1 MKFELVQRLIQK
13 NYVELQF
20 RLGHKVLG
28 KKSKDWEE
36 IDYKEMSLSEWEDLK
51 DLCLSKNE
59 KINLE
64 TTGFVKG
71 ISTLNSQMS
80 SQMNSVRAIYSFMEW
95 KENFKAHIQINR
107 NTRVATHLQNLSYW
121 ESIRK
126 PGGLHFVIGRGKSGK
141 SQFLTEILEELKKDS
156 PQMCATHADL
166 SPLKLAVSD
175 TLMHFGAESLSWSK
189 SHAIYDG
196 VDRLFVDLN
205 DLTQLEKWI
214 EFSEQ
219 GRWVVLTMSAGSIQ
233 NALEQIYARVNSQPF
248 LWKRFCFQLSSM
260 LCLSGVVEKEL
271 TLFES
276 LILVRKFQTE
286 LAERFSSQSMTVIA
300 ELMSTEKAN
309 VSHSLYQNLNQSI
322 LQALLKR
329 QLDVSLAFQHS
340 NDPEQLDQ
348 MLKKMGL

>member
-13 NYVELQF
+13 NYIELQF

-28 KKSKDWEE
+28 KKGKDWEE
-36 IDYKEMSLSEWEDLK
+36 IDHKEMTLSEWEDLK
-51 DLCLSKNE
+51 DLCLTKNE

-64 TTGFVKG
+64 TTGFAKG
-71 ISTLNSQMS
+71 ISTLG

-107 NTRVATHLQNLSYW
+107 NIKVANHMQNLSYW
-121 ESIRK
+121 ESLRK
-126 PGGLHFVIGRGKSGK
+126 PGGLHLVVGKGKSGK

-166 SPLKLAVSD
+166 SPLKLAVSE
-175 TLMHFGAESLSWSK
+175 TLMHFGSESLTWPK

-214 EFSEQ
+214 EFAEQ
-219 GRWVVLTMSAGSIQ
+219 GRWVILTLTAGSIQ
-233 NALEQIYARVNSQPF
+233 NALEQIFARLNSQAF

-260 LCLSGVVEKEL
+260 LYLSAVTEREL

-276 LILVRKFQTE
+276 FILVRKFQNE
-286 LAERFSSQSMTVIA
+286 LAEKFSAQSMNVIS
-300 ELMSTEKAN
+300 ELMSTEKTG

-340 NDPEQLDQ
+340 NDPEQLDL